1 MKPRTK
7 EQKHVLQ
14 LSKQL
19 KPISEAAKRYAYE
32 HCFEDIGL
40 YKKNGWVCNQN
51 SPRHEDIVRLVTNYM
66 PLLRKTACTAK

>member
-19 KPISEAAKRYAYE
+19 KPISEAAKKYAYE

-40 YKKNGWVCNQN
+40 YKKNGLYGK
-51 SPRHEDIVRLVTNYM
+51 I
-66 PLLRKTACTAK
+66 A